1 MLTYKYTYVNIH
13 INYKT
18 FVVMTDD
25 TCQKL
30 EQQGAA
36 GYRLIFFSILVQC
49 DMKRCLTLTN
59 NYTSTGMTTWGYDC
73 SCG

>member
-1 MLTYKYTYVNIH
+1 MLKYEHTYVNTH

-18 FVVMTDD
+18 LVVMTDD

-30 EQQGAA
+30 EQQGC
-36 GYRLIFFSILVQC
+36 RLSSNFFSILVQC